1 MGRWRFKKST
11 DQGSQEIVVTGQ
23 EFIDDLEW
31 RGLIAQTTD
40 RNELIK
46 ALDNG
51 PLTLYIGFD
60 PTAASLHIGSLAVL
74 LALKRFQLAGHR
86 PIALVGGATGLVGD
100 PSGKSE
106 ERTLNDEKVVAQYV
120 ARIRKQVEPYL
131 DFNDSPTGALVVN
144 NLEWTEPLSAIA
156 LLRDIGKHFS
166 VNQMLAKDS
175 VSSRLNANGISYTEF
190 SYQVL
195 QGFDFL
201 ELYRRHRCT
210 LQIGGSDQ
218 WGNIIAGL
226 DLIRKVEQGSA
237 HCLTIPLVTKSD
249 GTKFGKT
256 ASGTVW
262 LDGELTSAYA
272 LYQYWLG
279 VDDRDVISYIKI
291 FTFATRDEVAVLE
304 KELSENPGARSAA
317 RFLAQDV
324 TARVHG
330 SDAMRKVEEVS
341 KALFGQGDLGAVDG
355 ATLAAAAQSL
365 PNTPFTEGMLALD
378 ALALSGL
385 CDSKSAARRLIK
397 EGGAYLNN
405 ERVSDEGAILDKS
418 QLIKGNFILLRKGK
432 RELAAVLA

>member
-1 MGRWRFKKST
+1 MSAKTLRG
-11 DQGSQEIVVTGQ
+11 E
-23 EFIDDLEW
+23 ELIDDLQW

-40 RNELIK
+40 RNELIA
-46 ALDNG
+46 ALDKG
-51 PLTLYIGFD
+51 PITLYIGFD
-60 PTAASLHIGSLAVL
+60 PTAPSLHIGSLAVL
-74 LALKRFQLAGHR
+74 LVLKRFQLAGHR

-106 ERTLNDEKVVAQYV
+106 ERTLNDESVVADFV

-131 DFNDSPTGALVVN
+131 EFDQSETGALVVN
-144 NLEWTEPLSAIA
+144 NLDWTAPLSAIA
-156 LLRDIGKHFS
+156 FLRDIGKHFS

-201 ELYRRHRCT
+201 ELYRRHNCT

-237 HCLTIPLVTKSD
+237 HCLTVPLVTKTD

-256 ASGTVW
+256 ATGTVW
-262 LDGELTSAYA
+262 LDGELTSPYA

-291 FTFATRDEVAVLE
+291 FTFASRDEVTALE
-304 KELSENPGARSAA
+304 REVADKPGARNAA
-317 RFLAQDV
+317 RYLARDV

-330 SDAMRKVEEVS
+330 NDAMVKVEEVS
-341 KALFGQGDLGAVDG
+341 KALFGQGDLLEVDG
-355 ATLAAAAQSL
+355 PMLAAAAQAL
-365 PNTPFTEGMLALD
+365 PNTPFVEGLLAID
-378 ALALSGL
+378 AFAQSGL
-385 CDSKSAARRLIK
+385 CDSKSAARRLVK
-397 EGGAYLNN
+397 EGGAYINN
-405 ERVSDEGAILDKS
+405 ERVADESVILQKS
-418 QLIKGNFILLRKGK
+418 QLIKGNLILLRKGK
-432 RELAAVLA
+432 RELGAVLA

>member
-1 MGRWRFKKST
+1 MSAKTLRG
-11 DQGSQEIVVTGQ
+11 E
-23 EFIDDLEW
+23 ELIDDLQW

-40 RNELIK
+40 RNELIA
-46 ALDNG
+46 ALDKG
-51 PLTLYIGFD
+51 PITLYIGFD
-60 PTAASLHIGSLAVL
+60 PTAPSLHIGSLAVL
-74 LALKRFQLAGHR
+74 LVLKRFQLAGHR

-106 ERTLNDEKVVAQYV
+106 ERTLNDESVVADFV

-131 DFNDSPTGALVVN
+131 EFDQSETGALVVN
-144 NLEWTEPLSAIA
+144 NLDWTAPLSAIGF
-156 LLRDIGKHFS
+156 LRDIGKHFS

-201 ELYRRHRCT
+201 ELYRRHNCT

-237 HCLTIPLVTKSD
+237 HCLTVPLVTKTD

-256 ASGTVW
+256 ATGTVW
-262 LDGELTSAYA
+262 LDGELTSPYA

-291 FTFATRDEVAVLE
+291 FTFASRDEVAALE
-304 KELSENPGARSAA
+304 LEVAENPGARNAA
-317 RFLAQDV
+317 RYLARDV

-330 SDAMRKVEEVS
+330 NDAMVKVEEVS
-341 KALFGQGDLGAVDG
+341 KALFGQGDLLEVDG
-355 ATLAAAAQSL
+355 PMLAAAAQAL
-365 PNTPFTEGMLALD
+365 PNTPFVEGLLAID
-378 ALALSGL
+378 AFAQSGL
-385 CDSKSAARRLIK
+385 CDSKSAARRLVK
-397 EGGAYLNN
+397 EGGAYINN
-405 ERVSDEGAILDKS
+405 ERVADESVILQKS
-418 QLIKGNFILLRKGK
+418 QLIKGNLILLRKGK
-432 RELAAVLA
+432 RELGAVLA

>member
-1 MGRWRFKKST
+1 MSARALRG
-11 DQGSQEIVVTGQ
+11 E
-23 EFIDDLEW
+23 ELIDDLQW

-40 RNELIK
+40 RNELIA
-46 ALDNG
+46 ALDKG

-60 PTAASLHIGSLAVL
+60 PSAPSLHIGSLAVL
-74 LALKRFQLAGHR
+74 LVLKRFQLAGHR

-106 ERTLNDEKVVAQYV
+106 ERTLNDESVVADFV

-131 DFNDSPTGALVVN
+131 EFDQSETGALVVN
-144 NLEWTEPLSAIA
+144 NLDWTAPLSAIVF
-156 LLRDIGKHFS
+156 LRDIGKHFS

-201 ELYRRHRCT
+201 ELFRRHNCT

-237 HCLTIPLVTKSD
+237 HCLTVPLVTKAD

-256 ASGTVW
+256 ATGTIW
-262 LDGELTSAYA
+262 LDGELTSPYA

-291 FTFATRDEVAVLE
+291 FTFASRDEVAALE
-304 KELSENPGARSAA
+304 REVADNPGARNAA
-317 RFLAQDV
+317 RYLARDV

-330 SDAMRKVEEVS
+330 NDAMVKVEEVS
-341 KALFGQGDLGAVDG
+341 KALFGQGDLLEVDG
-355 ATLAAAAQSL
+355 PMLAAAAQAL
-365 PNTPFTEGMLALD
+365 PNTPFAEGLLAID
-378 ALALSGL
+378 AFAQSGL
-385 CDSKSAARRLIK
+385 CDSKSAARRLVK
-397 EGGAYLNN
+397 EGGAYINN
-405 ERVSDEGAILDKS
+405 ERVTDESLILQKS
-418 QLIKGNFILLRKGK
+418 QLIKGNLILLRKGK
-432 RELAAVLA
+432 RELGAVLA

>member
-1 MGRWRFKKST
+1 MSAKTLRG
-11 DQGSQEIVVTGQ
+11 E
-23 EFIDDLEW
+23 ELIDDLQW

-40 RNELIK
+40 PNELIA
-46 ALDNG
+46 ALDKG
-51 PLTLYIGFD
+51 PITLYIGFD
-60 PTAASLHIGSLAVL
+60 PTAPSLHIGSLAVL
-74 LALKRFQLAGHR
+74 LVLKRFQLAGHR

-106 ERTLNDEKVVAQYV
+106 ERTLNDESVVADFV

-131 DFNDSPTGALVVN
+131 EFDQSETGALVVN
-144 NLEWTEPLSAIA
+144 NLDWTAPLSAIA
-156 LLRDIGKHFS
+156 FLRDIGKHFS

-201 ELYRRHRCT
+201 ELYRRHNCT

-237 HCLTIPLVTKSD
+237 HCLTVPLVTKTD

-256 ASGTVW
+256 ATGTIW
-262 LDGELTSAYA
+262 LDGELTSPYA

-291 FTFATRDEVAVLE
+291 FTFASRNEVAALE
-304 KELSENPGARSAA
+304 REVAENPGARNAA
-317 RFLAQDV
+317 RYLARDV

-330 SDAMRKVEEVS
+330 NDAMVKVEEVS
-341 KALFGQGDLGAVDG
+341 KALFGQGDLLEVDG
-355 ATLAAAAQSL
+355 PMLAAAAQAL
-365 PNTPFTEGMLALD
+365 PNTPFAEGLLAID
-378 ALALSGL
+378 AFAQSGL
-385 CDSKSAARRLIK
+385 CDSKSAARRLVK
-397 EGGAYLNN
+397 EGGAYINN
-405 ERVSDEGAILDKS
+405 ERVADESVILQKS
-418 QLIKGNFILLRKGK
+418 QLIKGNLILLRKGK
-432 RELAAVLA
+432 RELGAVLA

>member
-1 MGRWRFKKST
+1 MSATTLRG
-11 DQGSQEIVVTGQ
+11 E
-23 EFIDDLEW
+23 ELIDDLQW

-40 RNELIK
+40 RNELIA
-46 ALDNG
+46 ALDKG
-51 PLTLYIGFD
+51 PITLYIGFD
-60 PTAASLHIGSLAVL
+60 PTAPSLHIGSLAVL
-74 LALKRFQLAGHR
+74 LVLKRFQLAGHR

-106 ERTLNDEKVVAQYV
+106 ERTLNDESVVADFV
-120 ARIRKQVEPYL
+120 ARIRRQVEPYL
-131 DFNDSPTGALVVN
+131 EFDQSETGALVVN
-144 NLEWTEPLSAIA
+144 NLDWTAPLSAIA
-156 LLRDIGKHFS
+156 FLRDIGKHFS

-201 ELYRRHRCT
+201 ELFRRHNCT

-237 HCLTIPLVTKSD
+237 HCLTVPLVTKAD

-256 ASGTVW
+256 ATGTIW
-262 LDGELTSAYA
+262 LDGEKTSPYA

-291 FTFATRDEVAVLE
+291 FTFASRDEVTALE
-304 KELSENPGARSAA
+304 REVADKPGARNAA
-317 RFLAQDV
+317 RYLARDV

-330 SDAMRKVEEVS
+330 NDAMVKVEEVS
-341 KALFGQGDLGAVDG
+341 KALFGQGDLLEVDG
-355 ATLAAAAQSL
+355 PMLAAAAQAL
-365 PNTPFTEGMLALD
+365 PNTPFAEGLLAID
-378 ALALSGL
+378 AFAQSGL

-397 EGGAYLNN
+397 EGGAYINN
-405 ERVSDEGAILDKS
+405 ERVTDESLILQKS
-418 QLIKGNFILLRKGK
+418 QLIKGNLILLRKGK
-432 RELAAVLA
+432 RELGAVLA

>member
-1 MGRWRFKKST
+1 MSAKTLRG
-11 DQGSQEIVVTGQ
+11 E
-23 EFIDDLEW
+23 ELIDDLQW

-40 RNELIK
+40 RNELIA
-46 ALDNG
+46 ALDKG
-51 PLTLYIGFD
+51 PITLYIGFD
-60 PTAASLHIGSLAVL
+60 PTAPSLHIGSLAVL
-74 LALKRFQLAGHR
+74 LVLKRFQLAGHR

-106 ERTLNDEKVVAQYV
+106 ERTLNDERVVADFV

-131 DFNDSPTGALVVN
+131 EFDQSETGALVVN
-144 NLEWTEPLSAIA
+144 NLDWTAPLSAIA
-156 LLRDIGKHFS
+156 FLRDIGKHFS

-201 ELYRRHRCT
+201 ELYRRHNCT

-237 HCLTIPLVTKSD
+237 HCLTVPLVTKTD

-256 ASGTVW
+256 ATGTIW
-262 LDGELTSAYA
+262 LDGELTSPYA

-291 FTFATRDEVAVLE
+291 FTFASRDEVAALE
-304 KELSENPGARSAA
+304 REVAENPGARNAA
-317 RFLAQDV
+317 RYLARDV

-330 SDAMRKVEEVS
+330 NDAMVKVEEVS
-341 KALFGQGDLGAVDG
+341 KALFGQGDLLEVDG
-355 ATLAAAAQSL
+355 PMLAAAAQAL
-365 PNTPFTEGMLALD
+365 PNTPFAEGLLAID
-378 ALALSGL
+378 AFAQSGL
-385 CDSKSAARRLIK
+385 CDSKSAARRLVK
-397 EGGAYLNN
+397 EGGAYINN
-405 ERVSDEGAILDKS
+405 ERVTDESVILQKS
-418 QLIKGNFILLRKGK
+418 QLIKGNLILLRKGK
-432 RELAAVLA
+432 RELGAVLA

>member
-1 MGRWRFKKST
+1 MSAKTLRG
-11 DQGSQEIVVTGQ
+11 E
-23 EFIDDLEW
+23 ELIDDLQW

-40 RNELIK
+40 RNELIA
-46 ALDNG
+46 ALDKG
-51 PLTLYIGFD
+51 PITLYIGFD
-60 PTAASLHIGSLAVL
+60 PTAPSLHIGSLAVL
-74 LALKRFQLAGHR
+74 LVLKRFQLAGHR

-106 ERTLNDEKVVAQYV
+106 ERTLNDESVVADFV

-131 DFNDSPTGALVVN
+131 EFDQSETGALVVN
-144 NLEWTEPLSAIA
+144 NLDWTAPLSAIA
-156 LLRDIGKHFS
+156 FLRDIGKHFS
-166 VNQMLAKDS
+166 VKQMLAKDS

-201 ELYRRHRCT
+201 ELYRRHNCT

-237 HCLTIPLVTKSD
+237 HCLTVPLVTKAD

-256 ASGTVW
+256 ATGTIW
-262 LDGELTSAYA
+262 LDGELTSPYA

-291 FTFATRDEVAVLE
+291 FTFASRDEVAALE
-304 KELSENPGARSAA
+304 REVAENPGARNAA
-317 RFLAQDV
+317 RYLARDV

-330 SDAMRKVEEVS
+330 NDAMVKVEEVS
-341 KALFGQGDLGAVDG
+341 KALFGQGDLLEVDG
-355 ATLAAAAQSL
+355 PMLAAAAQAL
-365 PNTPFTEGMLALD
+365 PNTPFAEGLLAID
-378 ALALSGL
+378 AFAQSGL
-385 CDSKSAARRLIK
+385 CDSKSAARRLVK
-397 EGGAYLNN
+397 EGGAYINN
-405 ERVSDEGAILDKS
+405 ERVTDESVILQKS
-418 QLIKGNFILLRKGK
+418 QLIKGNLILLRKGK
-432 RELAAVLA
+432 RELGAVLA